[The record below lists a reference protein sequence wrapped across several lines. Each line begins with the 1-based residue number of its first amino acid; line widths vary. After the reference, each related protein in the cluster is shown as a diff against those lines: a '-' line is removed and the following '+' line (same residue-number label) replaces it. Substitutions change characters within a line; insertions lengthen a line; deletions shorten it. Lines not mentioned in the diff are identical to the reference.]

1 MIFKPPTP
9 MPTKMRRMASTIQP
23 SFGVNTEAR
32 VNRVK
37 RRTHQEKAALR
48 PMRSARRP
56 QAMAPIPVPS
66 PDMAMIQPASKPF
79 RCHAGSLS
87 RLLTAKPMRNMS
99 KNSDTLPMMTS
110 EMRFFW
116 FLVRG
121 RESICSRAVIPAAV
135 AAAVTM
141 CVTSLEDLE

>member
-1 MIFKPPTP
+1 MFSPPTP

-32 VNRVK
+32 VKTVK

-56 QAMAPIPVPS
+56 QAMAPITVPS
-66 PDMAMIQPASKPF
+66 PDMARIQPASKPF
-79 RCHAGSLS
+79 RCQAGSLS

-99 KNSDTLPMMTS
+99 KNSDTLPMID
-110 EMRFFW
+110 EQDEVL
-116 FLVRG
+116 LVLGEGPGIDLLEGSHAGGCG
-121 RESICSRAVIPAAV
+121 RCGYHGVISPK
-135 AAAVTM
+135 
-141 CVTSLEDLE
+141 DPG